1 MRVNCPRLKL
11 RKDEKYMELNN
22 TTGAVEQT
30 NTTATQA
37 IEETTT
43 PKTYTEQEVQELLQ
57 KEGDRRV
64 STALKKQQKQF
75 ESKIAEAEKLR
86 GMDEAQRKE
95 YEFNQKVAEL
105 EKKEREFNLAQNKLE
120 ASKVLANRELPIEF
134 VDYIVAD
141 DADTML
147 ENINVF
153 EKAFKAAV
161 ADAVSKKLASPA
173 PKTGSVKQTGLTRED
188 FKKMNLAQQA
198 ELYKTNPALYK
209 ELAANN

>member
-1 MRVNCPRLKL
+1 
-11 RKDEKYMELNN
+11 MELNN
-22 TTGAVEQT
+22 TTGAVEQE

-37 IEETTT
+37 IEETST